1 MKIEYI
7 VDDKTFDSR
16 EQAEAYI
23 ESQEETYIV
32 LLTGPDLMNGSH
44 GCTTID
50 LFKVVV
56 SDNDKEYQNV
66 KNLAKLVINA
76 VSEKLKPFEGI
87 DNTIRTI
94 SNFHVGIESTRKPEF
109 RNMVMRAEEKAK
121 LARVGECF
129 VLNMIPNNYEEA
141 MSYVREI
148 MMLSSIKRAVGEIE
162 NERN

>member
-1 MKIEYI
+1 MMKIEYI

-32 LLTGPDLMNGSH
+32 ILTGPDLMNGSH

-50 LFKVVV
+50 LFRVAV

-76 VSEKLKPFEGI
+76 ISEKLKPFEGI
-87 DNTIRTI
+87 DNTIRTMN
-94 SNFHVGIESTRKPEF
+94 NFHVGIESTRKPEF
-109 RNMVMRAEEKAK
+109 RNMLMRAEEKAK
-121 LARVGECF
+121 HISIGKCF

-148 MMLSSIKRAVGEIE
+148 MSPVLKEL
-162 NERN
+162 